1 METTHFIRSDGKDAL
16 IYWENIRLH
25 AVSILDYCDKFSV
38 PEKFSH
44 FNNKPIP
51 SPMPPLTFPSLQ
63 FMRTRLECLNLS
75 RTLHVQVAGMLKQAI
90 SAIDKALHES
100 YQNLLP
106 LMQAWAPPHASHSW
120 STNDYAVAV
129 QNVLRGL
136 RSDSVEKLW
145 TSLLL
150 NLPTILGATTGETKR
165 PNACPWSMTPLHPRS
180 TYKNGRPCVF
190 SKEQTT
196 VLRTLLSHD
205 DRYSL
210 DDKQLIATALNLTR
224 EQVNRWFCNARA
236 RKKPYQKMKAKKTVS
251 SILSS
256 AKSSPTFETSNQAQ
270 P

>member
-180 TYKNGRPCVF
+180 TYKNGRP
-190 SKEQTT
+190 
-196 VLRTLLSHD
+196 
-205 DRYSL
+205 L